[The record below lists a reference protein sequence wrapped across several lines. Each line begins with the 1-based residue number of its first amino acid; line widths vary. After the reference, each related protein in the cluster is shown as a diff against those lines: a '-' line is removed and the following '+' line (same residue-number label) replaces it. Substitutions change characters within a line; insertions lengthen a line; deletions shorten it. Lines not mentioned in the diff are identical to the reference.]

1 MAIIERMTRMARG
14 LAVIAVCMAAAMLG
28 PSAAQAQQG
37 AAAAGARGPTVTD
50 IVVLGNQRIEP
61 ATVISYLTLKV
72 GDPISE
78 AALNQSV
85 RQLYDT
91 GLFRDAAVAVDG
103 GKLLVQVAENPSI
116 NRINFEGN
124 DLISDE
130 QMLAIISSRPRRSFT
145 RAQAEADAQA
155 LIDNYRATGRYG
167 AVVEPVII
175 ELPENRVDLVFEIS
189 EGDVTEIYRIDFV
202 GNEQFSDGRLRG
214 VIDTSESG
222 FLGFILNSDVYD
234 PDRLEF
240 DKQLLRRFYL
250 SQGFADFTVLS
261 AVAELAPDREGF
273 YITFTVEEG
282 ELYTFGE
289 FEVINS
295 APALDPEDFQ
305 ALIPEGLT
313 GQTYDATQVEA
324 IIEDMVYLAGQQG
337 FAFMDVRPRARRNEA
352 ERTIDVAFEL
362 VEGPRVYVERIDIE
376 GNDRTLDRVIRRQ
389 FEIVEGDAFN
399 ARAVEQARGRI
410 RALGFFA
417 DVDVRTERGA
427 TDDRAVIKVEVEEQS
442 TGSINFGLGF
452 SSAVGPT
459 GEISIQEA
467 NFLGRGQFARAR
479 VRVAE
484 DSQIVDFTFEEPAFL
499 DRDLRLGLNAFYR
512 DEDLDDESSY
522 EITSIGFIPSIAFPV
537 SEPGRLRLFYEISN
551 DDIRDL
557 DDNVSPL
564 IQRDEGDKLTS
575 AIGFRYTHDLRDDPI
590 ETTSGYFLTFE
601 QTFAGLGGDAQ
612 YSRSVVSAKGWTSF
626 FADDVIASIELEG
639 GAVYSTRKDLEVNE
653 RFFIGG
659 DSLRGFAYGGIG
671 PRDQSLGVDG
681 KKRDDALGGD
691 FYAVG
696 RAEVSFPVGLPEEFG
711 IHGGLFAD
719 VGTLWGLD
727 DNSARDTNVDSA
739 SNGLDITVDD
749 SAHLRAA
756 VGASIFW
763 DSGFGPLRLNFAIP
777 VKKQSGDE
785 TEFFRLTVGTRF

>member
-1 MAIIERMTRMARG
+1 MAIIERTARMARG
-14 LAVIAVCMAAAMLG
+14 LAMIAVCVTVLAAMLT
-28 PSAAQAQQG
+28 PAAAQQG
-37 AAAAGARGPTVTD
+37 AAAAAARGQTVTD
-50 IVVLGNQRIEP
+50 IVVVGNQRIEP

-72 GDPISE
+72 GDTIDA

-103 GKLLVQVAENPSI
+103 GRLLVQVAENPSI

-155 LIDNYRATGRYG
+155 LIDNYRATGRFG

-202 GNEQFSDGRLRG
+202 GNEEFSDGRLRG

-222 FLGFILNSDVYD
+222 FLGFLLNSDIYD

-261 AVAELAPDREGF
+261 AVAELSPDREGF

-289 FEVINS
+289 FDVISS
-295 APALDPEDFQ
+295 APALDPEDFRV
-305 ALIPEGLT
+305 LIPDGLT
-313 GQTYDATQVEA
+313 GQTYDATQVEE
-324 IIEDMVYLAGQQG
+324 IIKDMVYLAGQQG
-337 FAFMDVRPRARRNEA
+337 FAFMDVRPQARRNEA
-352 ERTIDVAFEL
+352 ERTIDVGFEL

-389 FEIVEGDAFN
+389 FDIVEGDAFN
-399 ARAVEQARGRI
+399 AREVEQARGRI

-427 TDDRAVIKVEVEEQS
+427 TDDRAVIKVDVEEQS

-479 VRVAE
+479 LRVAE
-484 DSQIVDFTFEEPAFL
+484 DSQIVDLTFEEPAFL

-512 DEDLDDESSY
+512 DEDLDDESSF

-564 IQRDEGDKLTS
+564 IKEDEGNKLTS

-612 YSRSVVSAKGWTSF
+612 YSRSVASAKGWTSF
-626 FADDVIASIELEG
+626 FADDVIASIEIEG
-639 GAVYSTRKDLEVNE
+639 GAIYSLRKDLRINE

-671 PRDQSLGVDG
+671 PRDRSLGENG
-681 KKRDDALGGD
+681 KRRDDALGGN

-696 RAEVSFPVGLPEEFG
+696 RAEVSFPLGLPEEFG
-711 IHGGLFAD
+711 LYGGLFAD

-727 DNSARDTNVDSA
+727 DNSARDNDVNSA

-749 SAHLRAA
+749 SAQLRAA

-763 DSGFGPLRLNFAIP
+763 DSGFGPLRLNFALP
-777 VKKQSGDE
+777 LKKVSGDE